1 MVLVPEVG
9 CHPPSLFGCSRV
21 QFDRLGVVK
30 FVTYH
35 IVEDTVAKFPEIKL
49 AQKL

>member
-1 MVLVPEVG
+1 MVLDPEVG
-9 CHPPSLFGCSRV
+9 CHCPSLFGCSRV
-21 QFDRLGVVK
+21 RSDRLVVVK

-35 IVEDTVAKFPEIKL
+35 TLEDTVAKFPEIKL